1 MKISIIFIM
10 KIGNNLHFAFI
21 LAFALALFAPT
32 VRAHDTDGKHSHNVT
47 YVANMSGIDCAAC
60 KKTIARSIGK
70 LKGVKTIRIVKI
82 SETSHRLFVETDGS
96 KSISMGDAKK
106 ALGKNVEHY
115 KINSWS
121 KS

>member
-1 MKISIIFIM
+1 MKYVNIM
-10 KIGNNLHFAFI
+10 TIENNLRFAFF
-21 LAFALALFAPT
+21 LAFALTLFAPT

-60 KKTIARSIGK
+60 KKTIARSIGR